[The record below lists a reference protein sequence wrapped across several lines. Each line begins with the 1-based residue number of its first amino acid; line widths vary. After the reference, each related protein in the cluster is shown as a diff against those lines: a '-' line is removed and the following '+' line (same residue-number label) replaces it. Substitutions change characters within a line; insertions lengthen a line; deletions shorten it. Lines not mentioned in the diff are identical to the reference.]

1 MPENLNIVIDFLK
14 DSGLNLKIFK
24 APNGKIACDIAE
36 KKMPNLIITDW
47 DMPVMNGIEAIKW
60 LKNNEVTKDIPVIV
74 MSGAMIQPVDV
85 KTALEFGAVDY
96 IRKPVDK
103 IELIARVNSM
113 LNLFESIN
121 KIKLLYEEL
130 RATNDQL
137 HLQQEELRALL
148 NKLKET
154 QSQLVQSEK
163 MASMGVLMAGL
174 THEINNPLN
183 YIMGGET
190 VLKMYI
196 KENLNDYF
204 DDILPMLEMIE
215 TGVERTSNIVN
226 SLNALKQENTKADK
240 ICDLHLIIN
249 NSMQRFEN
257 QVNGRIKV
265 IRDLASTPCK
275 LIGNENELFQVFVHV
290 LTNAFQAIKEKGII
304 TIKTLVERDSID
316 IKISDT
322 GVGIKK
328 EDIKKV
334 TDPFFTTK
342 RPGKGTGLGMSISYN
357 IIKKHQGNIVYNSI
371 EGDGTTVTI
380 SFPL

>member
-1 MPENLNIVIDFLK
+1 MKQYSILIVDDMPENLDIVIDFLK
-14 DSGLNLKIFK
+14 ESGLNFKILK

-47 DMPVMNGIEAIKW
+47 DMPVMNGVEAIKW

-113 LNLFESIN
+113 LNLFESTN

-130 RATNDQL
+130 RATNEQL
-137 HLQQEELRALL
+137 YSQQEELRAILS
-148 NKLKET
+148 KLKET

-196 KENLNDYF
+196 RENLNNYF
-204 DDILPMLEMIE
+204 DDILP
-215 TGVERTSNIVN
+215 
-226 SLNALKQENTKADK
+226 NA
-240 ICDLHLIIN
+240 
-249 NSMQRFEN
+249 
-257 QVNGRIKV
+257 
-265 IRDLASTPCK
+265 
-275 LIGNENELFQVFVHV
+275 GN
-290 LTNAFQAIKEKGII
+290 
-304 TIKTLVERDSID
+304 D
-316 IKISDT
+316 
-322 GVGIKK
+322 
-328 EDIKKV
+328 
-334 TDPFFTTK
+334 
-342 RPGKGTGLGMSISYN
+342 
-357 IIKKHQGNIVYNSI
+357 
-371 EGDGTTVTI
+371 
-380 SFPL
+380 